1 MLFPALLM
9 KIYRIFHCSDV
20 LGSDF
25 EMNTAPIPHQFAVKR
40 HDVIWNYMK
49 CKA

>member
-1 MLFPALLM
+1 M
-9 KIYRIFHCSDV
+9 KKYKILGYADV

-25 EMNTAPIPHQFAVKR
+25 EINTAPIPHQFAVKR
-40 HDVIWNYMK
+40 HDFIWNYMK